1 VETVGFSIKRKSNV
15 DEKHQFYNTL
25 TAINLRLITKAR
37 SKEFVHK
44 HELV

>member
-25 TAINLRLITKAR
+25 TGINLRLIIKGEVKRIR
-37 SKEFVHK
+37 SQT
-44 HELV
+44 